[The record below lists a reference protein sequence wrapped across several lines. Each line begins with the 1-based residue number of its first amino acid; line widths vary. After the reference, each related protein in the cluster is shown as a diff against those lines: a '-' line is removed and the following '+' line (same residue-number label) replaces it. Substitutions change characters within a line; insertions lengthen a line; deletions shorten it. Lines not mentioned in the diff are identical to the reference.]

1 MSSEAVAA
9 AAYLILA
16 NGNKRRKRKKP
27 RWWIRDLFVKSSDN
41 RKEFFEKLISSSLF
55 KNFTR
60 MSRQDFDYL
69 VEKVTPW
76 VKKAD
81 TNCRDAIPVQV
92 RVLLTLRYL
101 ATGDSYAS
109 LMYLFRISI
118 PSICRIIPEVCRAF
132 INVLRDFVKVSS

>member
-101 ATGDSYAS
+101 ATGDSCAS
-109 LMYLFRISI
+109 LMYLFSISI
-118 PSICRIIPEVCRAF
+118 PSICRIIPGVCSAF